1 MEITKL
7 YTEYQEH
14 PIGLDEAVPRF
25 SWELASEQTNVLQS
39 AYRARVKRDEKDE
52 NGENAEK
59 NALVWDS
66 GKVASNRSLGIAYD
80 GSALQACTRYHVHV
94 QVWNQAGEEAEA
106 EDWFETGLMNPDIS
120 AWEGAQWIAAPRY
133 TVAARTRGVFG
144 ITSEFRLANGAKRA
158 GIVFGEGDYRLLDG
172 MLNEYGLAGENYIRY
187 EVNIEDMSAPRLD
200 IYRVGYVSEDEK
212 DKPFASVLLQDA
224 GTGEL
229 LMNEEN
235 REQFHTLCVK
245 VMGNRAQAYFDGV
258 LVDAGQQER
267 QLVDVGRQEGQLMD
281 TGWSEE
287 QEPDENGARTLNPRG
302 MNDVLTYPRLNRIG
316 FFAGKEGK
324 VYFRNYTVSN
334 LRKPQGVFIEE
345 KAGKSLYGKESIFKD
360 ILSVE
365 QECFVIKDAQV
376 TADPSNTSLPMFR
389 REFQVKEGLKSA
401 RLYITSRGIYDCR
414 INGLAVNNSLLAPG
428 LTQYDRR
435 LNYQTYDITDILRKG
450 ANGIGVILASGWWS
464 DAQTYIVSNYNYFGD
479 REAVLCKLVLAYED
493 GRRETLV
500 SDPDHWQYYGQGP
513 YEYGGFFLGEQYNG
527 EKEPIAATFSMPGF
541 DARAWERPIV
551 CSPVPIAAVDAGF
564 GRIWPAV
571 NEKEP
576 LLIGG
581 YDAPVSVVEE
591 RTARE
596 RVKLREDVWVYD
608 FGQEMAGV
616 PEIVFHE
623 KKGTKIL
630 IQYGEMLYPDLP
642 AYAGN
647 VGKLMRENYRDA
659 ESTDIYICKGD
670 EEGETYRPR
679 FTFHG
684 FRYLQLVGVSA
695 APELSEVK
703 ALQYSSIED
712 FQGSFHSDHEL
723 LNRFAENVKWS
734 HLCNFINIP
743 TDCPQRNERMGWAG
757 DTHVF
762 CNTALHNANL
772 KLFYEKN
779 LTAMSDLQEDNGRY
793 TEIAPI
799 GGGFGGI
806 TYECASIFIAWE
818 VYQQYGDVRTLECFY
833 PGMKK
838 YMDYMKDKGMPG
850 KGDEEAAGPLADWL
864 AFEETDAWLM
874 WNAFYYREAVLMEKM
889 ARVIGCAE
897 DAQEYALLHKRIRDF
912 WNRTFVEQETGRTR
926 TIDGE
931 LCDTQCSYALALA
944 YGIADD
950 AERMAGHLARKVREN
965 GYRVGTGFF
974 GTGLLNKALARNGY
988 KKEAWKL
995 LLQTEFPS
1003 WLYPVTQGATTIWEH
1018 WDSYTKERGFGEYNA
1033 MNSFN
1038 HYSLGS
1044 VLSWVY
1050 EDILGIQR
1058 QEEYPGYTH
1067 FLLKPDVGELESAYG
1082 SVASP
1087 FGKIESGFRKE
1098 KGKIRYSCRIPV
1110 NASATLTLPD
1120 GTERE
1125 LGSGSY
1131 EFEMKD
1137 I

>member
-1 MEITKL
+1 MEISKL

-14 PIGLDEAVPRF
+14 PIGIDEALPRF
-25 SWELASEQTNVLQS
+25 SWELASERRDVRQS
-39 AYRARVKRDEKDE
+39 AYRIQIEKDGSFR
-52 NGENAEK
+52 NDADKEK
-59 NALVWDS
+59 EGLVWDS
-66 GKVASNRSLGIAYD
+66 GKISSNRSLGIVYE
-80 GSALQACTRYHVHV
+80 GSDLQPCTRYRIFL
-94 QVWNQAGEEAEA
+94 QVWDQTGEEALA
-106 EDWFETGLMNPDIS
+106 EDWFETGLMDPDIS

-133 TVAARTRGVFG
+133 TVMARTRGVFC
-144 ITSEFRLANGAKRA
+144 ITSAFCMAEGAKRA
-158 GIVFGEGDYRLLDG
+158 GIVFGEGDYRLNDG
-172 MLNEYGLAGENYIRY
+172 MLNEFGLAGENYIRY
-187 EVNIEDMSAPRLD
+187 EINIENIKEPRLD
-200 IYRVGYVSEDEK
+200 IYRVGYAPQDVKE
-212 DKPFASVLLQDA
+212 KPFTSVVLQNA
-224 GTGEL
+224 KTGEL
-229 LMNEEN
+229 LIDEN
-235 REQFHTLCVK
+235 NKEKFHTLCIR
-245 VMGNRAQAYFDGV
+245 VMGNRAQAYFDDV
-258 LVDAGQQER
+258 LVDAGQP
-267 QLVDVGRQEGQLMD
+267 EGQALD
-281 TGWSEE
+281 R
-287 QEPDENGARTLNPRG
+287 DGARILNPRG
-302 MNDVLTYPRLNRIG
+302 ANDVLTYPRLNRIG

-334 LRKPQGVFIEE
+334 LREPKGVFIEE
-345 KAGKSLYGKESIFKD
+345 KAGESLYGRDSIFKD
-360 ILSVE
+360 ILSIE
-365 QECFVIKDAQV
+365 QGCFVVKDAQV

-389 REFQVKEGLKSA
+389 REFQVKGGLRSA

-414 INGLAVNNSLLAPG
+414 INGSTINNSLLAPG

-435 LNYQTYDITDILRKG
+435 LNYQTYDITDVMREG
-450 ANGIGVILASGWWS
+450 ANGIGVILSSGWWS

-479 REAVLCKLVLAYED
+479 REAVLCKLALIYED
-493 GRRETLV
+493 GKRETVV
-500 SDPDHWQYYGQGP
+500 SDSDNWQYYGEGP
-513 YEYGGFFLGEQYNG
+513 YEYGGFFLGEQYNR
-527 EKEPIAATFSMPGF
+527 EKEQIAERFSTPEF
-541 DARAWERPIV
+541 DACEWERPIV
-551 CSPVPIAAVDAGF
+551 YAPVPIGAVDVGF

-591 RTARE
+591 RIAESRTR
-596 RVKLREDVWVYD
+596 LREDVWLYD

-623 KKGTKIL
+623 EKGTKIL
-630 IQYGEMLYPDLP
+630 IQYGEMLYPNLP
-642 AYAGN
+642 VYAGN

-659 ESTDIYICKGD
+659 ESTDIYICKGGK
-670 EEGETYRPR
+670 EGESYRPR

-684 FRYLQLVGVSA
+684 FRYLQLVGVSS
-695 APELSEVK
+695 APEFSEVK

-712 FQGSFHSDHEL
+712 FQGSFHSENEL

-734 HLCNFINIP
+734 QLCNFINIP

-779 LTAMSDLQEDNGRY
+779 LTAMSDLQEDSGRY
-793 TEIAPI
+793 PEIAPI

-818 VYQQYGDVRTLECFY
+818 IYQQYGDVKTLECFY

-874 WNAFYYREAVLMEKM
+874 WNVFYYREAVLMNKI
-889 ARVIGCAE
+889 ANVIGCAG
-897 DAQEYALLHKRIRDF
+897 DAREYALLQKCIRDF
-912 WNRTFVEQETGRTR
+912 WNKTFVEKETGRTL

-944 YGIADD
+944 YGIAGD
-950 AERMAGHLARKVREN
+950 AECMAGHLARKVREN
-965 GYRVGTGFF
+965 GYKVGTGFF
-974 GTGLLNKALARNGY
+974 GTGLLNKALSRSGY
-988 KKEAWKL
+988 REEAWKM
-995 LLQTEFPS
+995 LLQAEFPS

-1018 WDSYTKERGFGEYNA
+1018 WDSYTKEKGFGEYNS

-1044 VLSWVY
+1044 VLSWMY

-1058 QEEYPGYTH
+1058 LEEYPGYTR
-1067 FLLKPDVGELESAYG
+1067 FLLKPDVGVLESACG

-1087 FGKIESGFRKE
+1087 LGKIESGFHRE
-1098 KGKIRYSCRIPV
+1098 NGKILYSCRIPV
-1110 NASATLTLPD
+1110 NSSAILILPD

-1125 LGSGSY
+1125 LGSGYY
-1131 EFEMKD
+1131 EFEMEAL
-1137 I
+1137 